1 MLTLLDLSYPNNT
14 LSHLTSN
21 IHNLYLHYLHFSLS
35 SLFLIIILS
44 SKNLGISIGR
54 GSISLTLSASLDS
67 RSLCLSKIFPGRSHS
82 PTLHGLCLPLFPP
95 SSIFF
100 CFANAIGLSSNYAC
114 SPPSPFHSVLAISK
128 ISHISSLSNVYFA
141 LKNDNKCYEP
151 IFCW

>member
-1 MLTLLDLSYPNNT
+1 MSNVRYPTSSSLYLHSLSPLPLLGLSHMLILLDLSYPNNT

-35 SLFLIIILS
+35 SHSLIIILS

-67 RSLCLSKIFPGRSHS
+67 RSLFLSKIFPGRSHS

-95 SSIFF
+95 FLYLLLLCQCDWPLI
-100 CFANAIGLSSNYAC
+100 
-114 SPPSPFHSVLAISK
+114 
-128 ISHISSLSNVYFA
+128 
-141 LKNDNKCYEP
+141 
-151 IFCW
+151 